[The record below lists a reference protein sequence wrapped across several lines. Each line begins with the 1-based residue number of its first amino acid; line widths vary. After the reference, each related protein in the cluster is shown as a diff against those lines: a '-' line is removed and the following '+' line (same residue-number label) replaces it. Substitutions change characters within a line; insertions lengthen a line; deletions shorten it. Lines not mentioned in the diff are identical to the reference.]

1 MKYLNTISAKLICFF
16 CFVALLSN
24 AQTTT
29 NSPYSRYG
37 FGELQSTGFVKNLSM
52 GGTGVAVTNDSV
64 APYYI
69 NVLNPASYVTNRITT
84 FETGLNSQFLTI
96 SSSSGKA
103 KLNSVAPAYLAFGIP
118 FTKWWGASFG
128 LMPYSQVGY
137 TISADSVYDNIGTVT
152 SSYKGSGGINKAYF
166 GSGFRINKYLSVGG
180 NFSYL
185 FGTIE
190 NERRSIISGGNIF
203 NTKIIKSTNVSDIN
217 FDYGIN
223 SGFLIDS
230 LKGKALNEKIKLNFG
245 ATASL
250 AKDINAKS
258 DIFAATFIST
268 NAFYDTDLDTIQ
280 FEEDVKGKINLPLAL
295 SFGLSFKKGER
306 ILVAADYAMQQW
318 SQSSYYGENL
328 GLKNSMR
335 TSIGIQYNPA
345 SSGFSKSNYFKRIQY
360 RAGLKYSSSF
370 IQVNNTQITETSVSF
385 GFGLPVGRLRQ
396 YQQFSMFNFGFEFGT
411 RGTTDNGLVKEN
423 FIKAVIGITIND
435 RWFIKPKFD

>member
-16 CFVALLSN
+16 CFVALLGN

-37 FGELQSTGFVKNLSM
+37 IGELQSTGFVKNLSM
-52 GGTGVAVTNDSV
+52 GGTGVAVMNDSI
-64 APYYI
+64 APYYV
-69 NVLNPASYVTNRITT
+69 NVLNPASYATNRITT
-84 FETGLNSQFLTI
+84 FEAGLNSQFLTI
-96 SSSSGKA
+96 SSSSAKA
-103 KLNSVAPAYLAFGIP
+103 KLNSVAPAYLAFGLP

-137 TISADSVYDNIGTVT
+137 NLSLDSTYDNIGDVT
-152 SSYKGSGGINKAYF
+152 STYKGSGGINKAYF
-166 GSGFRINKYLSVGG
+166 GSGLKINKYLSLGG

-185 FGTIE
+185 FGSIS
-190 NERRSIISGGNIF
+190 NERKISISGGNF
-203 NTKIIKSTNVSDIN
+203 HNTRIVKSTSVSDFN

-223 SGFLIDS
+223 SGFSIDS
-230 LKGKALNEKIKLNFG
+230 LKGKALNEKVKINFG

-250 AKDINAKS
+250 SKDINAKS
-258 DIFAATFIST
+258 DILAATYISQT
-268 NAFYDTDLDTIQ
+268 SYYDSDLDTLQ
-280 FEEDVKGKINLPLAL
+280 FDEDVKGKINLPLAL

-335 TSIGIQYNPA
+335 TSVGIQYNPA

-360 RAGLKYSSSF
+360 RAGIKYASSF
-370 IQVNNTQITETSVSF
+370 IQVNNTQLTETSVSI
-385 GFGLPVGRLRQ
+385 GFGLPVGRLRL
-396 YQQFSMFNFGFEFGT
+396 YQQFSMFNFGFEIGK
-411 RGTTDNGLVKEN
+411 RGTTDNGLIKEN
-423 FIKAVIGITIND
+423 FVKAVIGITIND